1 MRLGL
6 GRVLALCA
14 AVSSQA
20 GVTLAQSESVQG
32 LLQEARLLA
41 SQAEHRR
48 AADILMRALRVAP
61 NAERVLSDFAEN
73 SLAATDPVAAINA
86 LEPLSRMHP
95 SVAKYPYLLGVAHLQ
110 IGEMDRSVESLRR
123 SLELEPDRVLSLIAL
138 GITYNAQKEYGAAR
152 EVLQRSLELA
162 PQQTE
167 ALIAL
172 AEAEEGLGE
181 LEAAESH
188 ARRALARVESHPGAS
203 FVLGRIAMSRGDF
216 AGARDQFLTAVEISP
231 DLAKAHYQ
239 LSLAYARLND
249 PDNSRKHRELYQEAK
264 AREQDF
270 IVEMRTRAGLGVGG
284 MKQ

>member
-1 MRLGL
+1 MRLCL
-6 GRVLALCA
+6 GRVLVLCA
-14 AVSSQA
+14 AVSSQP
-20 GVTLAQSESVQG
+20 GVALAQSESVQG
-32 LLQEARLLA
+32 LLQEARLHA
-41 SQAEHRR
+41 SQADHRR
-48 AADILMRALRVAP
+48 AADILMRALRIAP
-61 NAERVLSDFAEN
+61 NSERVLSDFAEN

-181 LEAAESH
+181 LEAAETH
-188 ARRALARVESHPGAS
+188 ARRALERVESHPGAA

-249 PDNSRKHRELYQEAK
+249 PDNSRKHREFYQEAK
-264 AREQDF
+264 AREQEF